1 MAGAKPGRT
10 GAGRRDSQ
18 IRPLYLHAGG
28 NKITTDTAYRK
39 TPSVKL
45 PDYEPIVGKNVI
57 DDLRLLAKRLS
68 GRVIQNINSTFSGGG
83 VAEILQRMVPLL
95 TELGVDARWSV
106 IKGDMP
112 FFEVTKKIH
121 NTLHGRPDPFTQQDI
136 SIFNETSRK
145 NIEEHNLVGDIIFV
159 HDPQPVALVERKKE
173 LGKKWIWRCHID
185 VSKPNEEVWSFL
197 QPWVLQYD
205 ASVFSA
211 PAFSRS
217 LPIRQFLISPS
228 IDPLSDKNRE
238 LSRDTVDAVLA
249 KYKIPGDKPIILQV
263 SRFDYLKDPVG
274 VIQAFRQVKRSI
286 ACRLVLAGGT
296 ATDDPES
303 DKVLAEVME
312 RAGNDPDIHVLLIPP
327 GSDIE
332 INALQRAAAI
342 VLQKSL
348 KEGFALTVSEALWKE
363 KAVVASAV
371 GGIPL
376 QVQNKFTGLLSHGIE
391 GTAYAIRQLL
401 GNPEYA
407 RWLGKNGKEHVKNNF
422 LITRH
427 LKEYMLLFLALDR
440 PEDVIYL

>member
-1 MAGAKPGRT
+1 M
-10 GAGRRDSQ
+10 
-18 IRPLYLHAGG
+18 
-28 NKITTDTAYRK
+28 
-39 TPSVKL
+39 
-45 PDYEPIVGKNVI
+45 
-57 DDLRLLAKRLS
+57 RLLAKRLS